1 MEMSTLITFPLRRPL
16 RLGDSNQRVRVS
28 AIAIATLP
36 HQRPTMTKQRDSA
49 EMARLFDKRAQ
60 REIAIGANPMLV
72 SGAMICA
79 AIGLIVRSG
88 STAKAAAML
97 RTVADRIDPP
107 KISLEMRI

>member
-1 MEMSTLITFPLRRPL
+1 
-16 RLGDSNQRVRVS
+16 
-28 AIAIATLP
+28 
-36 HQRPTMTKQRDSA
+36 MTRQRDSA
-49 EMARLFDKRAQ
+49 EIARLFDKRAH

-107 KISLEMRI
+107 TISLEP